1 MYCLLTTNVF
11 TQVHT
16 EVLSRYPG
24 LVSQV
29 APVMKILQTC
39 IRNGPPHPEDLTKL
53 LDASPLNYHAVTHFL
68 TIFDSFQK
76 FHGQLKP
83 SVTLE
88 AALNERTESQQN
100 DQLAIVFNKEGGM
113 DLLITLILSYVP
125 YDSLSKA
132 KFG

>member
-1 MYCLLTTNVF
+1 MYGYFMPSATFFYCLITYGFVF
-11 TQVHT
+11 
-16 EVLSRYPG
+16 LS
-24 LVSQV
+24 
-29 APVMKILQTC
+29 
-39 IRNGPPHPEDLTKL
+39 
-53 LDASPLNYHAVTHFL
+53 FL
-68 TIFDSFQK
+68 KK

-88 AALNERTESQQN
+88 AALNERTENQQN

-132 KFG
+132 KFGYEKLVL

>member
-1 MYCLLTTNVF
+1 MWDLIFYSYFETILN
-11 TQVHT
+11 
-16 EVLSRYPG
+16 LSF
-24 LVSQV
+24 VW
-29 APVMKILQTC
+29 K
-39 IRNGPPHPEDLTKL
+39 
-53 LDASPLNYHAVTHFL
+53 
-68 TIFDSFQK
+68 K

-88 AALNERTESQQN
+88 AALNERTENQQN

>member
-1 MYCLLTTNVF
+1 MFQHNENF
-11 TQVHT
+11 F
-16 EVLSRYPG
+16 
-24 LVSQV
+24 
-29 APVMKILQTC
+29 
-39 IRNGPPHPEDLTKL
+39 KL
-53 LDASPLNYHAVTHFL
+53 IKTYFI
-68 TIFDSFQK
+68 IFWKK

-88 AALNERTESQQN
+88 AALNERTENQQN